1 MQVDKEDLKLL
12 LKYQD
17 LNSENKDDILIAI
30 ANWTYYNGNEDSF
43 ELLWN
48 IDLKQVS
55 ISTLLSVIRDYPNI
69 RDDASFKEKLYDI
82 GLESEEVVSSL
93 IKKFFDDLSFY
104 DKFSSPESEIEM
116 IKRPEIKTSSTRKYM
131 NSVRYK

>member
-17 LNSENKDDILIAI
+17 LNSENKDDILLAI

-55 ISTLLSVIRDYPNI
+55 INTLLSVIRDYPNI

-82 GLESEEVVSSL
+82 GLESEEIVSNF
-93 IKKFFDDLSFY
+93 IKKF
-104 DKFSSPESEIEM
+104 
-116 IKRPEIKTSSTRKYM
+116 
-131 NSVRYK
+131 